1 MLKSSDASVT
11 LPSCLPEATTAEGS
25 GDRSDLNKGE
35 GELEECVSVL
45 DAHELSASMIVDK
58 SADNRG
64 QGEMLL
70 STGANSKH

>member
-1 MLKSSDASVT
+1 MAF
-11 LPSCLPEATTAEGS
+11 PPWLPEVITVEGS
-25 GDRSDLNKGE
+25 GVRSDLNKGE
-35 GELEECVSVL
+35 GVLEDCVSVL

-70 STGANSKH
+70 STGAKSKR